1 MAPDVYVICT
11 SSCEFLVVLIRLG
24 RDCFFSSSF
33 FLFFFWGGGGG
44 GGFIP
49 GPHQSR
55 TESKIKQTRPTFHSQ
70 HLQVVQLLE
79 AAGAQNPQVVVV
91 HDDLAG
97 AAGEVFGRS
106 HQAALGALGHPVV
119 AGDAASWALR
129 RRGALTCRHDGS
141 GEEEPQCRRHG
152 DGVPRSQGRRS
163 GRKCLVLKEGCWC
176 LSVGPSV
183 RRWPEWTRCAQSVGG
198 HDVYSQWVHTMCT
211 VSGWTRCVQSMGE
224 HDVYSQWVHTMCTV
238 SGCTRCVQSVGGHD
252 VYSQWEHTMCIISG

>member
-1 MAPDVYVICT
+1 MHI
-11 SSCEFLVVLIRLG
+11 VVRIPCCLIRLG
-24 RDCFFSSSF
+24 RDCCFFFFFFLLFSSFFSSSF
-33 FLFFFWGGGGG
+33 FLGGGRGG

-49 GPHQSR
+49 GLHQSR
-55 TESKIKQTRPTFHSQ
+55 TESKVKQSRPTFHSQ

-79 AAGAQNPQVVVV
+79 AASAQNPQVVVV

-119 AGDAASWALR
+119 AGDAANWALR
-129 RRGALTCRHDGS
+129 RRGALTCRHDSS

-163 GRKCLVLKEGCWC
+163 GRKCLVLKEGCWG

-183 RRWPEWTRCAQSVGG
+183 RCWPEWTRCAQSVGG
-198 HDVYSQWVHTMCT
+198 HDVYTI
-211 VSGWTRCVQSMGE
+211 SGWTQCA
-224 HDVYSQWVHTMCTV
+224 
-238 SGCTRCVQSVGGHD
+238 QSVGGHD
-252 VYSQWEHTMCIISG
+252 VYSQWVNTMCIISG